1 MILDFFKTA
10 ANLKKISRQGW
21 IDKLSIDNPESVADH
36 SYSMAMISMVIS
48 DLENYNSEKILKMV
62 LLHDLAESKIGD
74 FTPEQINKE
83 NKIQLENTAFNEIIE
98 YLPESIKNEYLEIW
112 NEYQENTSP
121 ESKIIHQI
129 DKLEMA
135 LQAKIYQNEGYSN
148 EKLESFFE
156 SAKIGITNPKL
167 KELFN
172 RVISDDF

>member
-1 MILDFFKTA
+1 M
-10 ANLKKISRQGW
+10 
-21 IDKLSIDNPESVADH
+21 
-36 SYSMAMISMVIS
+36 
-48 DLENYNSEKILKMV
+48 
-62 LLHDLAESKIGD
+62 
-74 FTPEQINKE
+74 
-83 NKIQLENTAFNEIIE
+83 
-98 YLPESIKNEYLEIW
+98 PESIKNEYLEIW

-135 LQAKIYQNEGYSN
+135 LQAKIYQNEGHSN

>member
-1 MILDFFKTA
+1 MILDFLKTT

-21 IDKLSIDNPESVADH
+21 IDKLSIKNPESVADH

-48 DLENYNSEKILKMV
+48 DLGNYNSEKILKMV

-74 FTPEQINKE
+74 FTPEQINLEKKIILE
-83 NKIQLENTAFNEIIE
+83 NKAFDEIME
-98 YLPESIKNEYLEIW
+98 YLPESIKKEYLEIW
-112 NEYQENTSP
+112 HEYQENTSP

-135 LQAKIYQNEGYSN
+135 LQAKIYQNDGHSQ
-148 EKLESFFE
+148 EKLDSFFE

-167 KELFN
+167 KELFTQIVN
-172 RVISDDF
+172 DL

>member
-1 MILDFFKTA
+1 
-10 ANLKKISRQGW
+10 
-21 IDKLSIDNPESVADH
+21 
-36 SYSMAMISMVIS
+36 MAMISMVIS

-74 FTPEQINKE
+74 FTPEQKNKE
-83 NKIQLENTAFNEIIE
+83 NKIKLENTAFNEIIE
-98 YLPESIKNEYLEIW
+98 YLPKSIKNEYLEIW

-135 LQAKIYQNEGYSN
+135 LQAKIYQNEGRSN

-167 KELFN
+167 KELFTKIVN
-172 RVISDDF
+172 DL